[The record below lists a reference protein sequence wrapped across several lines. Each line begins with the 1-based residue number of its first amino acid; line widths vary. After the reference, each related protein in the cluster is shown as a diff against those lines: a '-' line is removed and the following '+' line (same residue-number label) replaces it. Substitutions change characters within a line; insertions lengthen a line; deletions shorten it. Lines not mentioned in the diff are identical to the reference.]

1 MILLLNNLQVT
12 MSHGGCERED
22 SMNMNGLFLKNI
34 IKVVIKGECYEEDL
48 YVSSGSD
55 DNGFYYSS

>member
-1 MILLLNNLQVT
+1 